1 VFFSRHF
8 SDVVDLAVV
17 LHAAGGLMQP
27 ADRADMFATVT
38 ASKSSPIFLFLGSI
52 ILLNS
57 PVSSVIFLFDNT
69 FLAKGRATKYVY
81 IYKEYHSGCPLVGIG
96 TLPTPLSP
104 ASVPLPPEPG
114 GGTLACG

>member
-1 VFFSRHF
+1 VFFPRHF

-57 PVSSVIFLFDNT
+57 PVSSVIFQFDNRN
-69 FLAKGRATKYVY
+69 LAKGRAKLRRE
-81 IYKEYHSGCPLVGIG
+81 IPL
-96 TLPTPLSP
+96 
-104 ASVPLPPEPG
+104 
-114 GGTLACG
+114 

>member
-1 VFFSRHF
+1 LKRQKTRWRPRCVFSRHF

-57 PVSSVIFLFDNT
+57 SVIF
-69 FLAKGRATKYVY
+69 
-81 IYKEYHSGCPLVGIG
+81 
-96 TLPTPLSP
+96 
-104 ASVPLPPEPG
+104 SV
-114 GGTLACG
+114 

>member
-38 ASKSSPIFLFLGSI
+38 ASKSSPIFLF
-52 ILLNS
+52 
-57 PVSSVIFLFDNT
+57 
-69 FLAKGRATKYVY
+69 
-81 IYKEYHSGCPLVGIG
+81 
-96 TLPTPLSP
+96 
-104 ASVPLPPEPG
+104 
-114 GGTLACG
+114 